1 MSTTPETHD
10 RASLLALFR
19 SNATDVVEKDMSHV
33 AEASVIGELGID
45 SLAVLEI
52 IGSMERALR
61 IRIPDEALT
70 GVETVADLLA
80 VVEARLATRTAP

>member
-1 MSTTPETHD
+1 MSETIHD

-19 SNATDVVEKDMSHV
+19 ENATEVVEKDMRHV
-33 AEASVIGELGID
+33 GETSVIGELGID

-70 GVETVADLLA
+70 GVETIADLLA
-80 VVEARLATRTAP
+80 VVEARIAQRTP

>member
-1 MSTTPETHD
+1 MTDLSEKTD

-33 AEASVIGELGID
+33 TEDSVIGELGID

-80 VVEARLATRTAP
+80 VAEVRLATRTTP

>member
-1 MSTTPETHD
+1 MTMSDATPD

-19 SNATDVVEKDMSHV
+19 DNATEIVEKDMGHV
-33 AEASVIGELGID
+33 TEASVIGELGID

-61 IRIPDEALT
+61 IRIPDESLT

-80 VVEARLATRTAP
+80 VVESRIAQRTP

>member
-1 MSTTPETHD
+1 MSDAPHD

-19 SNATDVVEKDMSHV
+19 ENATDVVEKDMHHV
-33 AEASVIGELGID
+33 SESSVIGELGID

-70 GVETVADLLA
+70 GVETVSDLLA
-80 VVEARLATRTAP
+80 VVEARIAERTTP

>member
-1 MSTTPETHD
+1 MSDISYDRHD

-19 SNATDVVEKDMSHV
+19 ANATEVVEKDMSHV
-33 AEASVIGELGID
+33 IEASVIGELGID

-61 IRIPDEALT
+61 IRIPDESLT

-80 VVEARLATRTAP
+80 VVEARIAQRTP